1 MCLEQLRWPLE
12 EAMAMMES
20 GNFCPDG
27 AAGAQSV
34 SGEDSQLLEAWDELP
49 KESQQKIL
57 EVLKSGP

>member
-1 MCLEQLRWPLE
+1 
-12 EAMAMMES
+12 MMES